1 MSDPVTAA
9 VAIGGGSIIGGIL
22 GADAQK
28 DAAETAANAQTAST
42 NAQIAEAQRQYNLNR
57 QDFSPYMAAG
67 YQGLAG
73 LTGQTQTFTD
83 PTTGQ
88 VTTYQGNQLSR
99 TVDPFTGEQ
108 MSLPSYSSMVT
119 DQLSNY
125 ANDPQVAAQKA
136 LAQKE
141 LARQQAAR
149 GLAPSATSANAAA
162 ELGMKYDTTGYDRY
176 QSQLQNAYSNAMSE
190 FGTKYGINSDKITDL
205 QNLTKIGQN
214 AAGTISSSGQNTSNA
229 INQALQAQGS
239 QAAASALQSGAAQ
252 GSFYSGLGNVIPS
265 AISSY
270 NSASSLFNNTG
281 NTGWFNTAASNPS
294 TYEFSGGYSAP
305 TTGLLGVGTLQSNY

>member
-1 MSDPVTAA
+1 MSDPITATAA
-9 VAIGGGSIIGGIL
+9 AGASVLGGYFS
-22 GADAQK
+22 AEAQK

-73 LTGQTQTFTD
+73 LTGQTQYYTD
-83 PTTGQ
+83 PTTGKI
-88 VTTYQGNQLSR
+88 TTYQGDQVNRLA
-99 TVDPFTGEQ
+99 DPFSGEQ

-119 DQLSNY
+119 DQLANY
-125 ANDPQVAAQKA
+125 SNDPQVTAQKA

-149 GLAPSATSANAAA
+149 GLSSSATAGNAQA

-176 QSQLQNAYSNAMSE
+176 QQQLQNAYSNAMSE
-190 FGTKYGINSDKITDL
+190 FGTKYGINSDKIADL
-205 QNLTKIGQN
+205 QNLTKIGQG
-214 AAGTISSSGQNTSNA
+214 AAGSISASGANTTSA

-239 QAAASALQSGAAQ
+239 QSAASALQSGAA
-252 GSFYSGLGNVIPS
+252 SASLYSGLGNIIPS
-265 AISSY
+265 ALSAANSY
-270 NSASSLFNNTG
+270 NALGGSSWFSSPTTANTAGATTYGNYSVPANTLGTYKLTSSLG
-281 NTGWFNTAASNPS
+281 EP
-294 TYEFSGGYSAP
+294 
-305 TTGLLGVGTLQSNY
+305 

>member
-1 MSDPVTAA
+1 MGAAAA
-9 VAIGGGSIIGGIL
+9 VAGTALVASGVGSYFAGQ
-22 GADAQK
+22 AQE
-28 DAAETAANAQTAST
+28 DAAQTAANAQTAAT
-42 NAQIAEAQRQYNLNR
+42 NAQIAESQRQYNLNR

-108 MSLPSYSSMVT
+108 MGLPSYSSMVT
-119 DQLSNY
+119 DKLSNY
-125 ANDPQVAAQKA
+125 SNDPQVTAQKA

-205 QNLTKIGQN
+205 QNLTKIGQG
-214 AAGTISSSGQNTSNA
+214 AAGSIANSGQNTTSA
-229 INQALQAQGS
+229 INSALQAQGS

-270 NSASSLFNNTG
+270 NSASSLFNNPTTSSSWFDGRDVQG
-281 NTGWFNTAASNPS
+281 NTDYIWD
-294 TYEFSGGYSAP
+294 
-305 TTGLLGVGTLQSNY
+305 V

>member
-1 MSDPVTAA
+1 MSDPITATAA
-9 VAIGGGSIIGGIL
+9 TVGVGAIGGYF
-22 GADAQK
+22 GAEAQK

-73 LTGQTQTFTD
+73 LTGQTQYYTD
-83 PTTGQ
+83 PTTGKI
-88 VTTYQGNQLSR
+88 TTYQGDQVNRLA
-99 TVDPFTGEQ
+99 DPFSGEQ
-108 MSLPSYSSMVT
+108 MALPSYSSMVT
-119 DQLSNY
+119 DQLANY
-125 ANDPQVAAQKA
+125 SNDPQVTAQKA

-149 GLAPSATSANAAA
+149 GLSSSATAGNAQA

-205 QNLTKIGQN
+205 QNLTKIGQG
-214 AAGTISSSGQNTSNA
+214 AAGSIANSGQNTTSA
-229 INQALQAQGS
+229 INSALQAQGS

-270 NSASSLFNNTG
+270 NSASSLFNNPTTSSSWFDGRDVQG
-281 NTGWFNTAASNPS
+281 NTDYIWD
-294 TYEFSGGYSAP
+294 
-305 TTGLLGVGTLQSNY
+305 V